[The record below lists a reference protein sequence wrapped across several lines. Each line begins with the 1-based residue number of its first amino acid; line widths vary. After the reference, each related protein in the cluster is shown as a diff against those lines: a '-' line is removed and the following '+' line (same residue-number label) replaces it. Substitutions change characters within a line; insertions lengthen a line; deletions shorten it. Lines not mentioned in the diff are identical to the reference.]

1 MQRAPD
7 CDMVIVHDDDLAR
20 IARSRDGEVSGIFV
34 YQSCVLIY
42 AVIGNPSARYTQDL
56 PPNVPA

>member
-20 IARSRDGEVSGIFV
+20 IARSRDSEVSGYLYISLV
-34 YQSCVLIY
+34 S
-42 AVIGNPSARYTQDL
+42 
-56 PPNVPA
+56 